1 MKKLTALILV
11 FICLC
16 CSPNILNSSPEK
28 TDQPDMDK
36 MEWTGWYKDK
46 DSINHN
52 ILYAPLND
60 STAVKIIEIT
70 Y

>member
-1 MKKLTALILV
+1 MKKLIALILSFLV
-11 FICLC
+11 LS
-16 CSPNILNSSPEK
+16 CSTLQVPD
-28 TDQPDMDK
+28 TDNVQYNVDFDR

-52 ILYAPLND
+52 ILYAPIND
-60 STAVKIIEIT
+60 SINVVVLEVT

>member
-1 MKKLTALILV
+1 MKKLIALV
-11 FICLC
+11 FSFLVLS
-16 CSPNILNSSPEK
+16 CSTLQVPK
-28 TDQPDMDK
+28 TDNVQSIDFDR

-52 ILYAPLND
+52 ILYAPIND
-60 STAVKIIEIT
+60 SINVMVLEVT

>member
-1 MKKLTALILV
+1 MKKLIILIL
-11 FICLC
+11 CLLVLSC
-16 CSPNILNSSPEK
+16 ATLQVPIKNDIKPDLN
-28 TDQPDMDK
+28 K

-52 ILYAPLND
+52 ILYAPIND
-60 STAVKIIEIT
+60 SINVIVMKVS

>member
-1 MKKLTALILV
+1 MKKLVALILV
-11 FICLC
+11 FVCLC
-16 CSPNILNSSPEK
+16 CSPKVLNNYPEK
-28 TDQPDMDK
+28 GDKPDMDR
-36 MEWTGWYKDK
+36 MEWTGWWKDT

>member
-1 MKKLTALILV
+1 MNKLIALVFSFLILS
-11 FICLC
+11 
-16 CSPNILNSSPEK
+16 CSTLQAPS
-28 TDQPDMDK
+28 TDNVQSIDFNR

-52 ILYAPLND
+52 ILYAPVND
-60 STAVKIIEIT
+60 SINVVVLEVT

>member
-1 MKKLTALILV
+1 MKKLIVLILCLLV
-11 FICLC
+11 FG
-16 CSPNILNSSPEK
+16 CSTLQAPTRNDIK
-28 TDQPDMDK
+28 PDLDK

-52 ILYAPLND
+52 ILYAPVND
-60 STAVKIIEIT
+60 SINVMVMEVT

>member
-1 MKKLTALILV
+1 MKKLIVLILCLLV
-11 FICLC
+11 FGCATLQAPTTNDI
-16 CSPNILNSSPEK
+16 K
-28 TDQPDMDK
+28 PDLDK

-52 ILYAPLND
+52 ILYAPVND
-60 STAVKIIEIT
+60 SINVMVMEVT

>member
-1 MKKLTALILV
+1 MKKLIALV
-11 FICLC
+11 FSFLVLS
-16 CSPNILNSSPEK
+16 CSTLQTPS
-28 TDQPDMDK
+28 TDNVQSVDFDR

-52 ILYAPLND
+52 ILYAPVND
-60 STAVKIIEIT
+60 SINVMVLEIT

>member
-1 MKKLTALILV
+1 MNKLIALVFSFLILS
-11 FICLC
+11 
-16 CSPNILNSSPEK
+16 CSTLQAPS
-28 TDQPDMDK
+28 TDNVQSVDFDR

-52 ILYAPLND
+52 ILYAPVND
-60 STAVKIIEIT
+60 SINVVVLEVT

>member
-1 MKKLTALILV
+1 
-11 FICLC
+11 
-16 CSPNILNSSPEK
+16 
-28 TDQPDMDK
+28 MDK